1 MSEFKGILFE
11 YWPYTENA
19 RRSSLFLVSPQWTV
33 FKFWGPR
40 AMFAPFVVS
49 YAQGGQMAPCA
60 LRPAGAEAVFAIS
73 PSA

>member
-1 MSEFKGILFE
+1 MVLKFE
-11 YWPYTENA
+11 
-19 RRSSLFLVSPQWTV
+19 
-33 FKFWGPR
+33 GPCV
-40 AMFAPFVVS
+40 MFAPFVVS